1 MSCGI
6 VAYVGPRKAL
16 PVLFDTLKRLE
27 YRGYDSAGVALLTED
42 GIFLAKQKGKIKDL
56 EERLKNEEI
65 KSGIGIGHTRW
76 ATHGRPSDF
85 NAHPHLDC
93 KGNIAVVHNG
103 IIENY
108 SELREELKSRGHNF
122 RSETDTEVIP
132 HLLEENF
139 SGDPLKALQ
148 KAVSHLQGSYA
159 VAAIFKGIDKVFF
172 ARKDSPL
179 IIGLGEGE
187 NFLASDI
194 PAVLPYTKKVIV
206 LEDGDTGFI
215 SSTDYAIFQE
225 ERRIERK
232 IMEVPWDQQAAER
245 GGFEHFMIKEIL
257 EQDQSIRDTL
267 RERLHQDGDVDLS
280 KEIAPLADK
289 LPNLRRIF
297 IVACGTAYYAGMAG
311 KYFIES
317 LVGIPV
323 EIDIASEFRY
333 RAVPVMEGDW
343 LILVSQSGET
353 ADTLAALRD
362 MKKKGVP
369 TVGIVN
375 AVGSSIARE
384 SDVTLY
390 TRAGPEICVASTK
403 AYTAQVTVFY
413 LLGLYLAKVLRGM
426 DIRPLGKEL
435 LTLPKKVAEVLA
447 KREEVE
453 RAAEELYKERDFF
466 FIGRGMDYG
475 VALEGAL
482 KLKEIS
488 YLRAEAFA
496 AGELKHGPLALI
508 YDGVPVVAVVT
519 QESLRDKTISNIE
532 EVWARGARVIG
543 VLREGDPLAD
553 ELSLSFTI
561 PNTIDYFTSPLAV
574 IPLQMLAYY
583 ISRKLGREIDQ
594 PRNLAKSVTVE

>member
-27 YRGYDSAGVALLTED
+27 YRGYDSAGVALLGGD

-56 EERLKNEEI
+56 EEKLKSNEI

-93 KGNIAVVHNG
+93 TGKIAVVHNG

-108 SELREELKSRGHNF
+108 SELREELKSKGHQF

-132 HLLEENF
+132 HLLEEYF
-139 SGDPLKALQ
+139 KGDPLEALQ
-148 KAVSHLQGSYA
+148 KAVSRLVGSYA
-159 VAAIFKGIDKVFF
+159 VAAIFQGIDKVFF

-215 SSTDYAIFQE
+215 SSSQYKIFQGE
-225 ERRIERK
+225 KEIERR

-267 RERLHQDGDVDLS
+267 RERLREDGDVDLS
-280 KEIAPLADK
+280 KELAPLADK

-297 IVACGTAYYAGMAG
+297 IVACGTAFYAGMAG

-317 LVGIPV
+317 LLGIPV

-413 LLGLYLAKVLRGM
+413 LFGLYLAKVLRGM
-426 DIRPLGKEL
+426 DIRPMGKEL
-435 LTLPKKVAEVLA
+435 LTLPKKVSEVLA

-466 FIGRGMDYG
+466 FIGRGMDWG

-508 YDGVPVVAVVT
+508 YDGVPVIAVVT

-553 ELSLSFTI
+553 DLYMSFTI
-561 PNTIDYFTSPLAV
+561 PNTIDYFTPPLAV
-574 IPLQMLAYY
+574 IPLQLLAYY

>member
-6 VAYVGPRKAL
+6 VAYVGPRRAL
-16 PVLFDTLKRLE
+16 PILFDTLKRLE
-27 YRGYDSAGVALLTED
+27 YRGYDSAGVALLED
-42 GIFLAKQKGKIKDL
+42 KRIFLAKQKGKIRDL
-56 EERLKNEEI
+56 EERLKSEDVL
-65 KSGIGIGHTRW
+65 GRIGIGHTRW
-76 ATHGRPSDF
+76 ATHGRPSDL

-93 KGNIAVVHNG
+93 SGKIAVVHNG

-108 SELREELKSRGHNF
+108 NELREELKSRGHNF

-132 HLLEENF
+132 HLLEEF
-139 SGDPLKALQ
+139 YQGDPLQTLQ
-148 KAVSHLQGSYA
+148 KAVSRLQGSYA
-159 VAAIFKGIDKVFF
+159 IAAIFTDWNKVFF

-179 IIGLGEGE
+179 IIGIGEGE

-194 PAVLPYTKKVIV
+194 PAVLPYTKRVIV
-206 LEDGDTGFI
+206 LEDGDIGFI
-215 SSTDYAIFQE
+215 SSSEYAIFQGDKK
-225 ERRIERK
+225 IERK

-267 RERLHQDGDVDLS
+267 RGRLHDDGDVDLS
-280 KEIAPLADK
+280 GELAPLLDK
-289 LPNLRRIF
+289 VSNLQRIF
-297 IVACGTAYYAGMAG
+297 IVACGTAFYAGMAG

-317 LVGIPV
+317 LLDIPV

-333 RAVPVMEGDW
+333 RAVPVKEGDW

-362 MKKKGVP
+362 MKRKGVP
-369 TVGIVN
+369 TIGIVN

-413 LLGLYLAKVLRGM
+413 LLGLYLAKLLKSM
-426 DIRPLGKEL
+426 DIRLLGKEL
-435 LTLPKKVAEVLA
+435 LTIPRKVAQVLA

-453 RAAEELYKERDFF
+453 RMAEELYKERDFF
-466 FIGRGMDYG
+466 FIGRGMDWG

-508 YDGVPVVAVVT
+508 YDGVPVIAIVT
-519 QESLRDKTISNIE
+519 QETLRDKMISNIE

-543 VLREGDPLAD
+543 ILREGDPLSEDLAM
-553 ELSLSFTI
+553 SFTI